1 MDYYGLLWFLLPF
14 AAWTGWSAAR
24 QSFSSQAETHAK
36 RLSNDY
42 LRGLDY
48 LLNEQPDKAIDV
60 FIRLID
66 VDNETVETHLALGAL
81 FRRRGEVNRAIRI
94 HQNLIKISRLN
105 PQQKALATLEL
116 GLDYQ
121 RAGLLDRAEDL
132 FQELAQFQPYRV
144 LAHRQLLDIYQQ
156 EQDWEKA
163 IRIAWELSQ
172 QSGENLNPI
181 IAQYY
186 CEQAEAFQRRGNI
199 EQTYQSLETALKI
212 DALCVRASLTKG
224 YLMLSQTENAS
235 NTIKTFQHVE
245 QQNPLFISEIIEP
258 LETCYRRLN
267 NLEEFTLYLQ
277 HLLQHYGG
285 ISPLLALA
293 QRIREQADEQQAS
306 AFIVEQLQKTP
317 SLKGLAHFIDLT
329 LNTNQENTQHNLLL
343 VKEILMK
350 LLKNY
355 PLYRCKE
362 CGFSGRT
369 LHWQCPSCKQWNTI
383 TPLQN

>member
-1 MDYYGLLWFLLPF
+1 MDYYELLWFLLPF
-14 AAWTGWSAAR
+14 AAWSGWVAAR
-24 QSFSSQAETHAK
+24 RSFSSQAETHAK
-36 RLSNDY
+36 RLSTDY

-66 VDNETVETHLALGAL
+66 VDKDTVETHLALGAL

-132 FQELAQFQPYRV
+132 FQELVQFQSYRV
-144 LAHRQLLDIYQQ
+144 LAYRQLLDIYQQ

-163 IRIAWELSQ
+163 IRTAWELSQ
-172 QSGENLNPI
+172 HSGENLNAI
-181 IAQYY
+181 IAQYH
-186 CEQAEAFQRRGNI
+186 CEQAEAFQRRGNF
-199 EQTYQSLETALKI
+199 EQIYQILETVLNI
-212 DALCVRASLTKG
+212 DPQCVRASLTKG
-224 YLMLSQTENAS
+224 YLMLSQPENTPTA
-235 NTIKTFQHVE
+235 IKTFQWVE
-245 QQNPLFISEIIEP
+245 QQNPLFISEIIDP

-267 NLEEFTLYLQ
+267 KLEEFTVYLQ
-277 HLLQHYGG
+277 HILQHYGG

-293 QRIREQADEQQAS
+293 QRIREQTDEQQA
-306 AFIVEQLQKTP
+306 ATFIIQQLKETP

-329 LNTNQENTQHNLLL
+329 LNQCEENARPHLLL

-383 TPLQN
+383 APLQN